1 MANEVTNFN
10 IGGVDHAVQDV
21 GARQLIAELQI
32 AINAITSGDT
42 TTAIKTFQEVID
54 FLDGVTDDATLI
66 GKLNE
71 LRILIN
77 GKVDNVQNKGL
88 STEDYTTEDKQ
99 KLAGLSNYDDTGIQN
114 AINHIQNTIDALTG
128 KEDTTAAINTMN
140 EVTAFL
146 AGLTNSDTLTAK
158 LAELRALIAAKYS
171 KPTSGIPAS
180 DLANGVIPDVSGFAT
195 KTEVN
200 AKANSADVYNKSEVD
215 TKVAN
220 AGKVKSVSVN
230 NGTPSQPDA
239 QGNVNLTVA
248 AGADTDIVGISVPS
262 PYDGTVVFTKRNGD
276 TVTVNLNH
284 THPQYLKY
292 ELLADEA
299 AYEAIATKDSSTLY
313 LITEE

>member
-1 MANEVTNFN
+1 MANEAKQFT
-10 IGGVDHAVQDV
+10 IGGVTHDVMDV
-21 GARQLIAELQI
+21 GARQLIADLQT

-42 TTAIKTFQEVID
+42 TTAIKTFQEVIN

-71 LRILIN
+71 LR
-77 GKVDNVQNKGL
+77 
-88 STEDYTTEDKQ
+88 T
-99 KLAGLSNYDDTGIQN
+99 
-114 AINHIQNTIDALTG
+114 
-128 KEDTTAAINTMN
+128 
-140 EVTAFL
+140 
-146 AGLTNSDTLTAK
+146 
-158 LAELRALIAAKYS
+158 LIAAKYS
-171 KPTSGIPAS
+171 KPASGIPAS
-180 DLANGVIPDVSGFAT
+180 DLADGVIPDVSGFAT

-200 AKANSADVYNKSEVD
+200 AKANSADVYSKSEVD

-220 AGKVKSVSVN
+220 AGKVKSVSMN